1 MGSYR
6 RYKLARMYNL
16 AVSGPYRG
24 LGWVLPDFIGFVA
37 WGATAF
43 PAPIEVLVGSYNYY
57 VEAGSRID
65 RQFPAPREA
74 WVVSYICHT
83 QQMTRGRKG
92 FRPLS
97 RLG

>member
-1 MGSYR
+1 
-6 RYKLARMYNL
+6 MYNL

-65 RQFPAPREA
+65 RQFPAPREV
-74 WVVSYICHT
+74 WVGYYNGIIVVFTNNDWS
-83 QQMTRGRKG
+83 
-92 FRPLS
+92 FRPLA